1 MLFDPS
7 RHEALQ
13 TIAWNE
19 DRVREA
25 IAWVVELTE
34 RHYHP
39 RSMWRSHPRD
49 LDPGDEP
56 TQPATCLCF
65 GAAGVIRAL
74 HHLQAVG
81 AARLQRNDLDE
92 LESLRAPPRW
102 LERARAS
109 AMHGSACFPTL
120 DVFWP

>member
-39 RSMWRSHPRD
+39 RSC
-49 LDPGDEP
+49 GVP
-56 TQPATCLCF
+56 TRATWTLATNPPSPPPAF
-65 GAAGVIRAL
+65 
-74 HHLQAVG
+74 
-81 AARLQRNDLDE
+81 
-92 LESLRAPPRW
+92 
-102 LERARAS
+102 AS
-109 AMHGSACFPTL
+109 AQRA
-120 DVFWP
+120 